1 MQRDFEL
8 EVPKVHKSCLSKG
21 FLGIA
26 ERKKIKEKAIKQ
38 DSKKVIIRLKVF
50 KIIQMIGDDW

>member
-26 ERKKIKEKAIKQ
+26 ERKIKEKARKQ
-38 DSKKVIIRLKVF
+38 ESKKVIIRLIVF